1 MRLLRSPMHSSIRDI
16 WARYRAAHADAPEA
30 APAAFQFC
38 DNPEDADICLAL
50 VLAGRKRA
58 TASSLLE
65 LQLAGLAVPKPGE
78 LSIVTNGAG
87 EAKAIIRTGSVDI
100 RRFAEVD
107 EEFARA
113 EGEGDL
119 TLAWWRTA
127 HRAYFERVLAGS
139 GHGVDDD
146 LEIACE
152 RFDLV
157 FPL

>member
-1 MRLLRSPMHSSIRDI
+1 MHPSIRDI
-16 WARYRAAHADAPEA
+16 WARYRAVHADAPEA

-38 DNPEDADICLAL
+38 DNAPDADICLAL
-50 VLAGRKRA
+50 VLAGQKRA
-58 TASSLLE
+58 TASSLAE
-65 LQLAGLAVPKPGE
+65 LQLAGLALPQPGE

-87 EAKAIIRTGSVDI
+87 EAKAVIRTCSVDI

-119 TLAWWRTA
+119 TLAWWRSA
-127 HRAYFERVLAGS
+127 HLAYFTRVLAGS
-139 GHGVDDD
+139 GHVVNDE

-152 RFDLV
+152 RFELV
-157 FPL
+157 YPR